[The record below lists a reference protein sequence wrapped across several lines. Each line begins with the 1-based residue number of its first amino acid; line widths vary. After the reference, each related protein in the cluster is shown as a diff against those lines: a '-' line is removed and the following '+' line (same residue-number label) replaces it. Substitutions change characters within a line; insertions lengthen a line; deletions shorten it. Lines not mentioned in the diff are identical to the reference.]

1 MNNIQNKTENAQ
13 ASQKAKIYNLIIV
26 DESGSMSGL
35 EEVTLSGI
43 NETIQTI
50 QAAQK
55 KYNEVQEHFIT
66 LVTFDSGEDRP
77 NVRTIMDT
85 LPAETVTPF
94 SAYEP
99 CGCTPLYD
107 AVGSSLTQ
115 LHAKIKDDEN
125 ATGVVTILT
134 DGMENSSREWSA
146 RNLKKLIED
155 LKETGWTFSYMGS
168 AHDVKSVTD
177 LLSIDN
183 TLEFGHE
190 ERGARTTW
198 SRESASRMN
207 FFCSM
212 AMEWDANESREMK
225 MARRRSYN
233 ANYYTN
239 RETPDHINV
248 LKENEVFVFGSN
260 AQGHHGGG
268 AARTAMEKFGAQ
280 WGVGEGMQG
289 QCYAI
294 PTMEGIENM
303 RAAIERFC
311 QYAKEHPEKRFLVTR
326 VGCGIA
332 GYKDSDVAPLFQE
345 AVSIENIS
353 LPRDFWKC
361 LGLNFFE

>member
-1 MNNIQNKTENAQ
+1 
-13 ASQKAKIYNLIIV
+13 
-26 DESGSMSGL
+26 
-35 EEVTLSGI
+35 
-43 NETIQTI
+43 
-50 QAAQK
+50 
-55 KYNEVQEHFIT
+55 
-66 LVTFDSGEDRP
+66 
-77 NVRTIMDT
+77 
-85 LPAETVTPF
+85 
-94 SAYEP
+94 
-99 CGCTPLYD
+99 
-107 AVGSSLTQ
+107 
-115 LHAKIKDDEN
+115 
-125 ATGVVTILT
+125 
-134 DGMENSSREWSA
+134 MERQ
-146 RNLKKLIED
+146 NLKKLIED

-183 TLEFGHE
+183 TLEFSHE